1 MRCARH
7 SSRETGRLACAPHF
21 ILMTRSHSFLVA
33 RGLARAM
40 LAGSPLADG
49 VRARCQQTLGD
60 VRPPWLDRLVE
71 ELLPLSS
78 ATWEKLSLDELAQR
92 ITESQA
98 FHEAFTP
105 GPPRIVRWILR
116 PSHMHAAPLGL
127 HDIPLP
133 QLDDAQTMATWLR
146 ITPDDLRWFCDG
158 GARRR
163 KNSLAQQH
171 YNYHLRP
178 KASGGR
184 RLIEAPRS
192 RLKQLQEGIL
202 RDLLSRVPVHE
213 ACHGFVGGRS
223 VITHAR
229 LHEGQAVVIR
239 FDLRD
244 FFASVQAAQVQAV
257 FETLGYPPGVAAD
270 LTALCTTRTPEPV
283 LQRLREDDSLD
294 WHQAMRLR
302 SAHLPQGAPSS
313 PMLANLCAFRM
324 DLRLAEL
331 AHVMETRYS
340 RYADDLVFSGGDS
353 LRQAFTRLQAWVGKV
368 AAEEGREINHRKTRL
383 MTQAQAQT
391 VCGVV
396 VNAHANL
403 RRAEFDRLRAILHRS
418 ALDGPAATADRPLPE
433 WRRHLLGRIAWA
445 EQLNPAKS
453 QRLRAL
459 WDRIAW
465 PADAGATIA
474 P

>member
-1 MRCARH
+1 
-7 SSRETGRLACAPHF
+7 
-21 ILMTRSHSFLVA
+21 
-33 RGLARAM
+33 M
-40 LAGSPLADG
+40 LAGSPAADG
-49 VRARCQQTLGD
+49 VHARCRETLGGEH
-60 VRPPWLDRLVE
+60 PLWLDRLVE

-78 ATWEKLSLDELAQR
+78 ATWNKLRLDDLAQR
-92 ITESQA
+92 VMESLA
-98 FHEAFTP
+98 FNDAFSL
-105 GPPRIVRWILR
+105 GPRPEIVRWILR

-133 QLDDAQTMATWLR
+133 KLDDAQAMATWLH
-146 ITPDDLRWFCDG
+146 ITPEDLRWFCDG

-163 KNSLAQQH
+163 RNGLAQQH
-171 YNYHLRP
+171 YGYHLRP
-178 KASGGR
+178 KANGGR

-192 RLKQLQEGIL
+192 RLKRLQEGVL
-202 RDLLSRVPVHE
+202 RDLLSRVPVHD

-223 VITHAR
+223 VVTHAR
-229 LHEGQAVVIR
+229 LHEQQDVVIR

-257 FETLGYPPGVAAD
+257 FETLGYPSGVATD

-283 LQRLREDDSLD
+283 LQRLREDESLD
-294 WHQAMRLR
+294 WHQAQRLR

-331 AHVMETRYS
+331 ARVMDARYS
-340 RYADDLVFSGGDS
+340 RYADDLVFSGGNS
-353 LRQAFTRLQAWVGKV
+353 LRQAFKRLQAWVGKI
-368 AAEEGREINHRKTRL
+368 ATEEGRAINHRKTRL
-383 MTQAQAQT
+383 MTRARAQT
-391 VCGVV
+391 ICGMV
-396 VNAHANL
+396 VNEHANL
-403 RRAEFDRLRAILHRS
+403 RREDFDRLRAVLHRS

-445 EQLNPAKS
+445 EQLNPAKCR
-453 QRLRAL
+453 RLRAL
-459 WDRIAW
+459 WDRIVW
-465 PADAGATIA
+465 PDAGATIA

>member
-1 MRCARH
+1 
-7 SSRETGRLACAPHF
+7 
-21 ILMTRSHSFLVA
+21 MTTSHAFLTA

-40 LAGSPLADG
+40 LAGPPTADG
-49 VRARCQQTLGD
+49 VRGRCRETLGGTQ
-60 VRPPWLDRLVE
+60 PSWLDPVIE
-71 ELLPLSS
+71 ELLPLSQ
-78 ATWEKLSLDELAQR
+78 ATWDKLSLDALAQR
-92 ITESQA
+92 VLDCHAYQDALGTM
-98 FHEAFTP
+98 P
-105 GPPRIVRWILR
+105 RPRIVRWILR

-127 HDIPLP
+127 HELALP
-133 QLDDAQTMATWLR
+133 VLGDAQAMATWLR
-146 ITPDDLRWFCDG
+146 ITPDDLRWFCDD

-163 KNSLAQQH
+163 KLPLAQQH
-171 YNYHLRP
+171 YDCHLRP

-192 RLKQLQEGIL
+192 RLKRLQEGIL
-202 RDLLSRVPVHE
+202 GDLLSKVPVHE

-223 VITHAR
+223 VISHAR
-229 LHEGQAVVIR
+229 LHAGQAVVAR

-257 FETLGYPPGVAAD
+257 FETLGYPPGVATD

-283 LQRLREDDSLD
+283 LQRLMEDGCLD
-294 WHQAMRLR
+294 WHQARRLR

-331 AHVMETRYS
+331 ARVMDARYS
-340 RYADDLVFSGGDS
+340 RYADDLVFSGPAS
-353 LRQAFTRLQAWVGKV
+353 LAHAFERLQGWVARI
-368 AAEEGREINHRKTRL
+368 AAEEGRDINHRKTRL
-383 MTQAQAQT
+383 MTRSQAQT
-391 VCGVV
+391 ICGVV
-396 VNAHANL
+396 VNEHANL
-403 RRAEFDRLRAILHRS
+403 RRQDFDRLRALLHRS
-418 ALDGPAATADRPLPE
+418 ALDGPAATADRPLME

-453 QRLRAL
+453 RRLRTL
-459 WDRIAW
+459 WDRITW
-465 PADAGATIA
+465 PVEAGATIA

>member
-1 MRCARH
+1 
-7 SSRETGRLACAPHF
+7 
-21 ILMTRSHSFLVA
+21 MTRNYDFLTA

-40 LAGSPLADG
+40 LADSPEAAG
-49 VRARCQQTLGD
+49 VHARCVRTLGGKS
-60 VRPPWLDRLVE
+60 PPWLQQLID
-71 ELLPLSS
+71 ELLPLSL
-78 ATWEKLSLDELAQR
+78 ATWDKLGLDELSQR
-92 ITESQA
+92 VVQAHA
-98 FHEAFTP
+98 FHEALSS
-105 GPPRIVRWILR
+105 GPAPKIVRWILR

-133 QLDDAQTMATWLR
+133 KLDDAQVMARWLR
-146 ITPDDLRWFCDG
+146 ITSDDLRWFCEG

-163 KNSLAQQH
+163 KGALAQQH
-171 YNYHLRP
+171 YNYHLRL
-178 KASGGR
+178 KASGGL

-192 RLKQLQEGIL
+192 RLKRLQEGIL

-213 ACHGFVGGRS
+213 ACHGFVNGRS
-223 VITHAR
+223 VVTHAR
-229 LHEGQAVVIR
+229 LHAGQAVVIR
-239 FDLRD
+239 FDLCD
-244 FFASVQAAQVQAV
+244 FFASVQAAQVRAV

-283 LQRLREDDSLD
+283 LQRLREDESLD
-294 WHQAMRLR
+294 RRQAMRLR

-331 AHVMETRYS
+331 ARVLGAQYS
-340 RYADDLVFSGGDS
+340 RYADDLVFSGGES
-353 LRQAFTRLQAWVGKV
+353 LRHAFKRLEAWVGKIV
-368 AAEEGREINHRKTRL
+368 AEEGREINRRKTRL
-383 MTQAQAQT
+383 VTRAQAQT

-396 VNAHANL
+396 VNEHANL
-403 RRAEFDRLRAILHRS
+403 RREEFDRLRAILHRS
-418 ALDGPAATADRPLPE
+418 ALHGPATTADRPVPE

-453 QRLRAL
+453 KRLRTL

-465 PADAGATIA
+465 PADAGATID